1 MRPTATVTVSFP
13 WGERTVRLSAECD
26 LSLSGFHPLP
36 RGHETA
42 DRADESRP
50 KSRCEGPAGA
60 AGIQRF
66 KRRQMAEVIAG
77 ELVEA
82 ILAALEGQGR

>member
-36 RGHETA
+36 RGHETT
-42 DRADESRP
+42 DRADGCR
-50 KSRCEGPAGA
+50 SRCDGVAGA

-82 ILAALEGQGR
+82 ILAALEGQDGR